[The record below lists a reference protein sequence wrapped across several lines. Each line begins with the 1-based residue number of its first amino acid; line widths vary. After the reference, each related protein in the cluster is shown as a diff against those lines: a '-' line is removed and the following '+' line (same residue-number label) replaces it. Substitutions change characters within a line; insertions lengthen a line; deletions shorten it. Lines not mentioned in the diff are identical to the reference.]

1 MYGDDGGGAGG
12 VAGDG
17 DAEVM
22 RRNLARAE
30 SIHAALRVALA
41 RGDDDAAR
49 ARGAELG
56 ELLREMPGVE
66 FEPGE

>member
-1 MYGDDGGGAGG
+1 
-12 VAGDG
+12 
-17 DAEVM
+17 M